1 MAAEP
6 MIFEVYRD
14 GRVSRVRDRAV
25 VLTAMGVDC
34 VVCHGEGVWVLLVAE
49 GDAARARLEIS
60 GYEDGE
66 ERRLAERTGQMEVG
80 PAPGEF
86 RGGLAF
92 SFLLMGAYVVQKAT
106 PDEVVEGWVMD
117 VVRVRAGEWWR
128 LVTAL
133 GVHGSFEHVFA
144 NGVIGGFLFAFLA
157 REWRTWLALVMALMC
172 GVLGNGL
179 NLIFHWGGEHRS
191 IGASTSVFAVMGLL
205 FAHGWVGAGGVGIR
219 GRLRAWVLPFGG
231 AAAMYSFFAG
241 DPTHSLDFHRVDH
254 TAHFGGWLAGVIAG
268 LPVARWIQRRTQNAV
283 EKTDPRTVSF
293 L

>member
-6 MIFEVYRD
+6 MVFEVYRD

-34 VVCHGEGVWVLLVAE
+34 VVRHEVGEWVLLVAE
-49 GDAARARLEIS
+49 GDGERARLEIA
-60 GYEDGE
+60 GYEAGE
-66 ERRLAERTGQMEVG
+66 EQRLAERAERPVVG
-80 PAPGEF
+80 PAPGDF
-86 RGGLAF
+86 RGGLVF
-92 SFLLMGAYVVQKAT
+92 SFLLMGAYVLQKAT

-117 VVRVRAGEWWR
+117 VGRVRAGEWWR

-157 REWRTWLALVMALMC
+157 REWRTWVALLMAVLC

-179 NLIFHWGGEHRS
+179 NLIFHWAGEHRS

-205 FAHGWVGAGGVGIR
+205 FAHGWVGVGGRGLR
-219 GRLRAWVLPFGG
+219 GRARAWVLPFGG

-254 TAHFGGWLAGVIAG
+254 TAHFGGWLAGALAG
-268 LPVARWIQRRTQNAV
+268 LLVARRAQANAT
-283 EKTDPRTVSF
+283 KSALNDRIKSC
-293 L
+293 

>member
-6 MIFEVYRD
+6 MVFEVYRD
-14 GRVSRVRDRAV
+14 ARVSRVRDRAV
-25 VLTAMGVDC
+25 VLTAIGVDC
-34 VVCHGEGVWVLLVAE
+34 VVRHEVGEWVLLVAE
-49 GDAARARLEIS
+49 GDGERARLEIA
-60 GYEDGE
+60 GYEEGE
-66 ERRLAERTGQMEVG
+66 ERRLAERAAQPVVG
-80 PAPGEF
+80 PAPGEL
-86 RGGLAF
+86 RGGLVF
-92 SFLLMGAYVVQKAT
+92 SFLLMGAYVLQRAT

-117 VVRVRAGEWWR
+117 VERVRAGEWWR

-157 REWRTWLALVMALMC
+157 REWRTWVALLMAVLC

-179 NLIFHWGGEHRS
+179 NLVFHWAGDHRS

-205 FAHGWVGAGGVGIR
+205 FAHGWVGAGGVGFR
-219 GRLRAWVLPFGG
+219 GKVRAWVLPFGG

-254 TAHFGGWLAGVIAG
+254 TAHFGGWLAGAMAGIPIA
-268 LPVARWIQRRTQNAV
+268 RRAQQNA
-283 EKTDPRTVSF
+283 EKRDKKSERKNC
-293 L
+293 